1 MKQAIPY
8 NRTRC
13 TSNFKNRGKC
23 SSSFNMPSNTILRRF
38 ALKNN
43 ENSVAHRTTRLHLL
57 LQWRI
62 RYISNCNV
70 AFRIATNPPPSKRL
84 CRFHILA
91 NIVCWKFLGALI
103 STNPRFLPLIFP
115 DIVIYRHF
123 AHAKA
128 ILAEN
133 FHFS

>member
-70 AFRIATNPPPSKRL
+70 AFRIATNLVATLNEK
-84 CRFHILA
+84 
-91 NIVCWKFLGALI
+91 LI
-103 STNPRFLPLIFP
+103 IDHMAQYP
-115 DIVIYRHF
+115 
-123 AHAKA
+123 HAIDLRGK
-128 ILAEN
+128 
-133 FHFS
+133 

>member
-70 AFRIATNPPPSKRL
+70 AFRIATNRAWVWV
-84 CRFHILA
+84 RM
-91 NIVCWKFLGALI
+91 CWQNMAIIDSREMLEV
-103 STNPRFLPLIFP
+103 IFP
-115 DIVIYRHF
+115 NIMEIIGSLVAIYG
-123 AHAKA
+123 
-128 ILAEN
+128 N
-133 FHFS
+133 Y